1 MERASGSADCPS
13 QFWATFWA
21 IHGRRNPAPDYNWEI
36 TEGAEWVLAVEEIP
50 EATHLDFGLH
60 KEYCF
65 TRLSP
70 YNLAIHELVH
80 GSVKWELEERGS
92 DSDQY
97 SQSTNEVVVK
107 GEPIMPGSRQGA
119 YCHCGKCDWIWFLR
133 GWECWPVP
141 YIVDIG

>member
-1 MERASGSADCPS
+1 MERASGSTENRR

-21 IHGRRNPAPDYNWEI
+21 IHAQRNPAPNYNWEI
-36 TEGAEWVLAVEEIP
+36 TEGAEWVLAVEQIP
-50 EATHLDFGLH
+50 EATHLDISLRR
-60 KEYCF
+60 EYCF

-80 GSVKWELEERGS
+80 GSVKWDL

-97 SQSTNEVVVK
+97 SLSTNEVVVQ

-119 YCHCGKCDWIWFLR
+119 YCHCGECDWIWFLR
-133 GWECWPVP
+133 GWECWPAP
-141 YIVDIG
+141 YIEDID

>member
-1 MERASGSADCPS
+1 MERASGSAECPR
-13 QFWATFWA
+13 QFWAKFWT
-21 IHGRRNPAPDYNWEI
+21 IHAQHNPAPVYNWEI
-36 TEGAEWVLAVEEIP
+36 TEGAEWVLDVEDIP
-50 EATHLDFGLH
+50 EATHSDFRLH
-60 KEYCF
+60 REYCF

-80 GSVKWELEERGS
+80 GSVKWAL

-107 GEPIMPGSRQGA
+107 GEPIKPGSRQGA